1 MPIDLEIDRFCIG
14 CGYNIRGI
22 VSDRCPECGLKVG
35 GVDESS
41 VPWEGR
47 KRLGLRQAFERTVW
61 MGMFQTRRL
70 AAARSFPVDGR
81 SARTFRLI
89 VSLLA
94 ALPPAILLWIA
105 IAVSGGTGFLN
116 IWRVAQ
122 SSWPPP
128 PSPYMGFWEMIVLW
142 SAGPTHTTTLPIGF
156 FLTLFLASGMP
167 RLWVRGGS
175 RDRELQNRS
184 ADLSAYLSSSLLA
197 LVIPTIAAAVIWQ
210 VYDPNSSRLWWF
222 VSGAIFVGT
231 LSLVVIVLQY
241 AVSSAQFIREVTHVG
256 WDGLMLRIAGLAA
269 SWATALVIGM
279 VLFPLLAGLIWLMI
293 ESLRA

>member
-1 MPIDLEIDRFCIG
+1 MPTDLEIDRFCIA
-14 CGYNIRGI
+14 CGYNIRGLT
-22 VSDRCPECGLKVG
+22 SDRCPECGLKVG

-47 KRLGLRQAFERTVW
+47 NRLGLRRAFQRTAW
-61 MGMFQTRRL
+61 MGTFQTRRL
-70 AAARSFPVDGR
+70 ATARSFPVDGR
-81 SARTFRLI
+81 SARAFRLL

-105 IAVSGGTGFLN
+105 IAAYGGTGFLN

-122 SSWPPP
+122 SSWLP
-128 PSPYMGFWEMIVLW
+128 PSHMGFWEMIVLW
-142 SAGPTHTTTLPIGF
+142 SAGATHATTLPIGF
-156 FLTLFLASGMP
+156 FLTLFLASAMP
-167 RLWVRGGS
+167 RFWVRGGS

-184 ADLSAYLSSSLLA
+184 ADLTAYLSSSLLA

-222 VSGAIFVGT
+222 VSGAIFAGA

-241 AVSSAQFIREVTHVG
+241 AVSTAQFIREVTHVG
-256 WDGLMLRIAGLAA
+256 WDGLLLRIAGLAA
-269 SWATALVIGM
+269 SWAMALVIGM
-279 VLFPLLAGLIWLMI
+279 VLFPMLAGLVWLMI